1 MNDLD
6 NPSSIII
13 FFFLEFVCYLYTNIN
28 FRNGS
33 QNRLHESGVEVNFLS
48 KLCYESIQ
56 VFYVLIVQIE
66 NKDRKKSQTV

>member
-1 MNDLD
+1 MNNLD
-6 NPSSIII
+6 NPSSII
-13 FFFLEFVCYLYTNIN
+13 FFFLEFVYYLYTNIN

-33 QNRLHESGVEVNFLS
+33 QNRLRESGVEVNFLS

-66 NKDRKKSQTV
+66 TKDRKKSQTI

>member
-1 MNDLD
+1 MEFW
-6 NPSSIII
+6 I
-13 FFFLEFVCYLYTNIN
+13 FRERCPRNYFHANIN

-33 QNRLHESGVEVNFLS
+33 QNRFHESGVEVNFSS

-66 NKDRKKSQTV
+66 TKDRKKSQTI

>member
-6 NPSSIII
+6 NPSSII
-13 FFFLEFVCYLYTNIN
+13 FFFLEFVYYLYTNIN

-33 QNRLHESGVEVNFLS
+33 QNRLRESGVEVNFLS

-66 NKDRKKSQTV
+66 TKDRKKSQTI